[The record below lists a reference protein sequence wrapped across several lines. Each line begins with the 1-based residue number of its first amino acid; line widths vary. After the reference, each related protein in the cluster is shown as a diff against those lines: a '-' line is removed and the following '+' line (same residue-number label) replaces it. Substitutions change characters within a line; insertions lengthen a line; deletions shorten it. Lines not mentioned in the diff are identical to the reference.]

1 MNPPAQSK
9 GKRVLQYALLAFLV
23 LLYGV
28 YYPWFMY
35 HNVPSVEGMFH
46 LNSQSISEA
55 WDTAVNG
62 WKTANARFGEFC
74 TYFLYGVPL
83 HVVLSILHPLFM
95 LLLAVGIQ
103 RIGTGAWPT
112 LRTPSL
118 LVLSYISLFMATASP
133 ITDWWPDN
141 FNWVYPCGVA
151 MLFFALCEPLFRQER
166 ISTGRFITLL
176 LLAPVV
182 GMGNE
187 ILVLTALPLFLAPA
201 GLHLLRQRKLFTDA
215 RYWSVALL
223 LAAGFAL
230 FFSSPCWG
238 ARMAACG
245 FSAGPLDR
253 LAPLADPI
261 RYLMLASPA
270 YGSIAAVTVVL
281 FLVFRKKQSTA
292 AAAKRLPWLIWV
304 GIGYLL
310 LTMVIPGYYP
320 HREYRCLQFYGIC
333 VFAAMYA
340 GILLRQHGV
349 KIGVLLL
356 LPVAGI
362 SFFYMSGQVRDA
374 FIRCNLWENLAAT
387 AQEKS
392 PQNGILFL
400 TEQEWNAIVES
411 AHMHHGQRLDS
422 ELEIDR
428 LVLKTDHTPAP
439 ETLHSHKDAV
449 TVYSVYTPEEQ
460 TLILLSSTIPAH
472 LLHKCSPDILLN
484 RAVAQKVGLRGV
496 VVVKQ
501 P

>member
-46 LNSQSISEA
+46 LNSQSAAEA

-74 TYFLYGVPL
+74 TYFLYGAPL

-118 LVLSYISLFMATASP
+118 LLLSYISLFMATASP

-151 MLFFALCEPLFRQER
+151 LLFFALSEPLFRQER
-166 ISTGRFITLL
+166 ISTGRFIALL

-201 GLHLLRQRKLFTDA
+201 GWHLLRQRKLFTDA
-215 RYWSVALL
+215 RYWAIALV

-253 LAPLADPI
+253 LAPLVDPV

-270 YGSIAAVTVVL
+270 YGSIAAITVLL
-281 FLVFRKKQSTA
+281 FLLFRKKQQANPPT
-292 AAAKRLPWLIWV
+292 RLHLLLLI
-304 GIGYLL
+304 GLGYLL

-333 VFAAMYA
+333 LFAAMYA
-340 GILLRQHGV
+340 ALLLREKGI
-349 KIGVLLL
+349 KIGAWLL

-374 FIRCNLWENLAAT
+374 FIRCKLWDNLAAI
-387 AQEKS
+387 AHEKA

-400 TEQEWNAIVES
+400 TEQEWNALVEA
-411 AHMHHGQRLDS
+411 AHTRNGKRMES

-484 RAVAQKVGLRGV
+484 RAVAQKVGMRGV

>member
-1 MNPPAQSK
+1 MNPPAQSQ

-83 HVVLSILHPLFM
+83 HALLSMLHPLFM

-112 LRTPSL
+112 QRLPSL
-118 LVLSYISLFMATASP
+118 LLLCYISLFMATASP

-151 MLFFALCEPLFRQER
+151 LLFFALSEPLFRQER
-166 ISTGRFITLL
+166 ISTGRFIALL

-201 GLHLLRQRKLFTDA
+201 GWHLLRQRKLFGSA
-215 RYWSVALL
+215 HYWTIALV
-223 LAAGFAL
+223 LAASFAL

-270 YGSIAAVTVVL
+270 YGSIAALTVLL
-281 FLVFRKKQSTA
+281 FLLFRQKQQPNSP
-292 AAAKRLPWLIWV
+292 KRLQLLLLI
-304 GIGYLL
+304 GLGYLL

-333 VFAAMYA
+333 LFAAMYA
-340 GILLRQHGV
+340 ALLLRENGV
-349 KIGVLLL
+349 KIGAWLL
-356 LPVAGI
+356 LPVVGI

-374 FIRCNLWENLAAT
+374 FIRCKLWENLAAI
-387 AQEKS
+387 AQEKA

-400 TEQEWNAIVES
+400 TEQEWNALVEA
-411 AHMHHGQRLDS
+411 AHIRNGKRMES

-428 LVLKTDHTPAP
+428 LVLKTDHTPTP
-439 ETLHSHKDAV
+439 KTLHSHKDAV

-484 RAVAQKVGLRGV
+484 RAVAQKIGLRGV

>member
-1 MNPPAQSK
+1 MNPRPQSK
-9 GKRVLQYALLAFLV
+9 GARVLQYALLAFLV

-46 LNSQSISEA
+46 LNSQSPGEA

-62 WKTANARFGEFC
+62 WETANARFGEFC
-74 TYFLYGVPL
+74 TYFLYGAPL
-83 HVVLSILHPLFM
+83 HVALSIIHPLFM
-95 LLLAVGIQ
+95 LLLAMGIQ
-103 RIGTGAWPT
+103 RIGTGKWPGLGT
-112 LRTPSL
+112 HSL
-118 LVLSYISLFMATASP
+118 LLLCYISLFMATASP

-151 MLFFALCEPLFRQER
+151 MLFFALSEPLFRQER

-176 LLAPVV
+176 LLTPIV

-201 GLHLLRQRKLFTDA
+201 VWHLLRQRKLFTDA
-215 RYWSVALL
+215 RYWAIALV
-223 LAAGFAL
+223 LAASFAL

-261 RYLMLASPA
+261 RYAMLASPA
-270 YGSIAAVTVVL
+270 YGSIAALT
-281 FLVFRKKQSTA
+281 LVCYFIFHKKKA
-292 AAAKRLPWLIWV
+292 AASPKRLQLLLLIGV
-304 GIGYLL
+304 GYLL

-333 VFAAMYA
+333 LFAAMYA
-340 GILLRQHGV
+340 ALLLREKGV
-349 KIGVLLL
+349 KIGAWLL
-356 LPVAGI
+356 LPVAVI
-362 SFFYMSGQVRDA
+362 SFFYMRGQVRDA
-374 FIRCNLWENLAAT
+374 FIRCKLWDNLAT
-387 AQEKS
+387 VAQEKA

-400 TEQEWNAIVES
+400 TETEWNALVDA
-411 AHMHHGQRLDS
+411 AHTHNGKRLKS

-428 LVLKTDHTPAP
+428 LVLKTDHRPAP
-439 ETLHSHKDAV
+439 TTLHSHKAAV

-484 RAVAQKVGLRGV
+484 RAVAQKVGLHGL
-496 VVVKQ
+496 VVVKEQ
-501 P
+501 